1 MKQVD
6 REALKEWEAL
16 KESIYNDTPVDESM
30 SAADIEKHRLWLE
43 APGHEEDWERF
54 FFPKYAKYPSAPFQ
68 AKARKRILYNPEWYE
83 VLSWSRELA
92 KSVKTMMAVLR
103 LVLTGKKST
112 VILASAT
119 QKAAARLLA
128 PYRANLESNRRII
141 QYYGEQACIGEWA
154 ELEFK
159 TRGGAMFIG
168 VGAGDA
174 PRGARNEA
182 VRPDVLLLDDF
193 DTDEECMNPDVLDK
207 KWDWWEHALYPTR
220 STSEPL
226 LVIWCGNII
235 AEDCCIARAGAMAD
249 HWDIVNIRDERGR
262 STWPEKNTEESIDRA
277 LSKIS
282 TKAQQAEYFNNPIVE
297 GKTFGP
303 RKWGRVPWWQFPFL
317 CVYADPT
324 QSEAKGSAKNKK
336 GSLKAVWLLGKVGRV
351 LYVIKGFLGKM
362 TTEEFVSHF
371 FTLYLYARA
380 RTKVPIFLVQENN
393 SLQDPFFQQVFRPAF
408 ARKSRE
414 IGINLSVIPDEKK
427 KTDKAVRIEANLE
440 PLHREGLLVLN
451 EAEREDPH
459 MKALDEEFKFFT
471 MALKFH
477 ADGVDCVEGGN
488 RFIDDKMGEMQPMT
502 AIPRTVVSRR
512 NKYRQ

>member
-1 MKQVD
+1 
-6 REALKEWEAL
+6 
-16 KESIYNDTPVDESM
+16 
-30 SAADIEKHRLWLE
+30 
-43 APGHEEDWERF
+43 
-54 FFPKYAKYPSAPFQ
+54 
-68 AKARKRILYNPEWYE
+68 
-83 VLSWSRELA
+83 
-92 KSVKTMMAVLR
+92 
-103 LVLTGKKST
+103 
-112 VILASAT
+112 
-119 QKAAARLLA
+119 
-128 PYRANLESNRRII
+128 
-141 QYYGEQACIGEWA
+141 
-154 ELEFK
+154 
-159 TRGGAMFIG
+159 
-168 VGAGDA
+168 
-174 PRGARNEA
+174 
-182 VRPDVLLLDDF
+182 
-193 DTDEECMNPDVLDK
+193 
-207 KWDWWEHALYPTR
+207 
-220 STSEPL
+220 
-226 LVIWCGNII
+226 
-235 AEDCCIARAGAMAD
+235 MAD
-249 HWDIVNIRDERGR
+249 HWDVVNIRDERGR

-303 RKWGRVPWWQFPFL
+303 RKWGRVPWRQFPFL

>member
-1 MKQVD
+1 MATKAEISQQLKLWQEQV
-6 REALKEWEAL
+6 R
-16 KESIYNDTPVDESM
+16 SIMSATPVDAGMPES
-30 SAADIEKHRLWLE
+30 EKLRMKARL
-43 APGHEEDWERF
+43 ERRPVEWARY
-54 FFPKYAKYPSAPFQ
+54 FFPMYATRPFADFQ
-68 AKARKRILYNPEWYE
+68 IKAIQRITGHMEWFE
-83 VLSWSRELA
+83 VLSWARELG
-92 KSVKTMMAVLR
+92 KSVIVMMCVLF
-103 LVLTGKKST
+103 LVLTGRKRN

-119 QKAAARLLA
+119 EKAAERLLA
-128 PYRANLESNRRII
+128 PYRAMLEGNLRIRFF
-141 QYYGEQACIGEWA
+141 YGEQMNPGLWTS
-154 ELEFK
+154 LHFV
-159 TRGGAMFIG
+159 TRGGASFMG
-168 VGAGDA
+168 VGAGNA
-174 PRGARNEA
+174 PRGSRNEA
-182 VRPDVLLLDDF
+182 VRPDVLLVDDF
-193 DTDEECMNPDVLDK
+193 DTDEDCRNPAVLDK

-303 RKWGRVPWWQFPFL
+303 RKWGRVPWRQFPFL

-408 ARKSRE
+408 ARKSCE

-488 RFIDDKMGEMQPMT
+488 RFIDDKIGEMQPMT